1 MIDRSI
7 DFIYWI
13 LDRSSH
19 VHSQVKNIKEELSDD
34 LSQATRAISRF
45 HQDSSKKYVEKHF
58 SIKKKLIYSKYFLE
72 KKGLN
77 YSSFI
82 LKIKSCS
89 ASPCSSIDTFFHHSH
104 PEFH

>member
-58 SIKKKLIYSKYFLE
+58 SIKK
-72 KKGLN
+72 N
-77 YSSFI
+77 SFI
-82 LKIKSCS
+82 LNISLKRKDLTTRH
-89 ASPCSSIDTFFHHSH
+89 SS
-104 PEFH
+104 

>member
-58 SIKKKLIYSKYFLE
+58 SIKK
-72 KKGLN
+72 N
-77 YSSFI
+77 SFI
-82 LKIKSCS
+82 LNISLKRKDLTT
-89 ASPCSSIDTFFHHSH
+89 PHSS
-104 PEFH
+104 